1 MNHPGLGRSHR
12 AMPKR
17 ILLAMALAALGLA
30 ACNNGLN
37 YNSLYGTP
45 TPTPT
50 ASYSPNPNITSTNV
64 VVTVTGTPQPNVTVT
79 EYLSSNGAPTG
90 SALATATTD
99 STGTANFTGL
109 TPTQP
114 YCWQVTF
121 PSPPSGFTSS
131 TCTLYWQNGIR
142 LGD

>member
-1 MNHPGLGRSHR
+1 
-12 AMPKR
+12 MPKR
-17 ILLAMALAALGLA
+17 ILIAMALAALGLA

-37 YNSLYGTP
+37 YNGLYGTP
-45 TPTPT
+45 TPTPSAT
-50 ASYSPNPNITSTNV
+50 YVPNPNITSTTV
-64 VVTVTGTPQPNVTVT
+64 LVTVAGTPQPNVTVT
-79 EYLSSNGAPTG
+79 EYLSSNGAATG
-90 SALATATTD
+90 SPLATATTNPSGD
-99 STGTANFTGL
+99 ASFTGL

-131 TCTLYWQNGIR
+131 VCTLYWQNGIH